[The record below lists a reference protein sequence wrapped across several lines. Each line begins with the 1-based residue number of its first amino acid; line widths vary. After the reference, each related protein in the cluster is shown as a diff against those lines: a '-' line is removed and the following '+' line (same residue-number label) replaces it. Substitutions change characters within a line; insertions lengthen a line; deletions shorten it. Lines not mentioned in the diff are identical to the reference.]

1 MPPAA
6 HILTLAFFVWA
17 ASSHSRNLMFSTA
30 AAVAFIPPLLPA
42 VGAGLKAAAPQ
53 AAVVLAAFAL
63 AWGPARA
70 SFTAPHGSAFSSPP
84 AGAFLRANA
93 GELSRLKLFNT
104 WNWGAWLG
112 YAAGPSGY
120 RIFADG
126 RYLFHPMLA
135 EFAAAREDAGAWTKM
150 TADYEFDLAV
160 LPPGPGGTLE
170 ERDLNGRKVPF
181 VRPDHARY
189 FPPEYWAV
197 IFWDRNL
204 AVFVRRTA
212 LPPLRLDSME
222 LRYLRPGELGNALEL
237 ARAGLAP
244 LPVLRDEARRLL
256 RFQDGS
262 GRHSPQSVPGA
273 LRPADSPASAAGPVK
288 AWLKAL
294 EKACAEP
301 GAACR

>member
-6 HILTLAFFVWA
+6 HILALAFFVWA
-17 ASSHSRNLMFSTA
+17 AASHSRNLMFSA
-30 AAVAFIPPLLPA
+30 AAAMAFMPPLLPA
-42 VGAGLKAAAPQ
+42 LTAGLRAAAAQ
-53 AAVVLAAFAL
+53 AAAVLAAFAL

-135 EFAAAREDAGAWTKM
+135 EFAAARTDTGAWKEM
-150 TADYEFDLAV
+150 MEKYAFELAV
-160 LPPGPGGTLE
+160 LPPGTGGELE
-170 ERDLNGRKVPF
+170 QRELNGRKTSF
-181 VRPDHARY
+181 VRPNHARY
-189 FPPEYWAV
+189 FPQEDWAV
-197 IFWDRNL
+197 LFWDRNL
-204 AVFVRRTA
+204 AVFVRRSS
-212 LPPLRLDSME
+212 LSPFRLNSME

-256 RFQDGS
+256 LFQESSAASADGS
-262 GRHSPQSVPGA
+262 VR
-273 LRPADSPASAAGPVK
+273 
-288 AWLKAL
+288 AWLESL
-294 EKACAEP
+294 EKACREP